1 MGINLLQFIAP
12 NETTGVVNNLIS
24 EINAV
29 GLNTYAVVTK
39 TDTATATLTAANMT
53 AAHDIVYI
61 LMTGTTSGS
70 TLTLDTVA
78 NLVAALQGQWGPNV
92 NVVGTT
98 FVIRVINSGGTN
110 TWTVTTATGWGT
122 LNGTQT
128 VANNTWR
135 DFVATITTA
144 TTATWTSVGIGTQS

>member
-1 MGINLLQFIAP
+1 MGINLLQFFSG
-12 NETTGVVNNLIS
+12 NEETGVVNNLIN
-24 EINAV
+24 EINAAAF
-29 GLNTYAVVTK
+29 NSYTSITK

-53 AAHDIVYI
+53 AAHDQVFV

-78 NLVAALQGQWGPNV
+78 NLVAALQNQWGPGV
-92 NVVGTT
+92 SVIGATW
-98 FVIRVINSGGTN
+98 VIRVINHGGTN
-110 TWTVTTATGWGT
+110 TWTLTTSTGWGT

-135 DFVATITTA
+135 DFVITITTL
-144 TTATWTSVGIGTQS
+144 TTATWQSVGIGTES

>member
-1 MGINLLQFIAP
+1 MGINLLQFFSS
-12 NETTGVVNNLIS
+12 NEEVGVINNLIN
-24 EINAV
+24 EINA
-29 GLNTYAVVTK
+29 TAFTTDAVITK
-39 TDTATATLTAANMT
+39 TDTATATLTAANLT
-53 AAHDIVYI
+53 AAHDTVYI

-78 NLVAALQGQWGPNV
+78 NVVAALQNQWGPGV
-92 NVVGTT
+92 SVIGAT
-98 FVIRVINSGGTN
+98 FIVRVINSGGSN

-135 DFVATITTA
+135 DFIAVINTA
-144 TTATWTSVGIGTQS
+144 TTGTWTSIGVGTQS